1 MADEGDAGEKT
12 ETATSRR
19 REEFRERGQV
29 ARSQDVL
36 SLLILAVG
44 LSYFSFFGF
53 YIFGKLSAI
62 FQYYFSYHPHRAVD
76 GNEMIGIATGLFDEM
91 ASILFPL
98 VAGVVVF
105 GILGNVL
112 QVGIIITL
120 KPLEPKLDKLNF
132 FGNFIKTFFNRQAV
146 GNLVGGIL
154 KMGFIGIV
162 IYFTLNGDG
171 PHIAALPM
179 LPLEEGLS
187 WMLDRILVILL
198 NIVMLLIVIAVADY
212 TWQVFSMEK
221 QMMMSKQE
229 VKDEHKMTEGNPQI
243 KGQRRRRAL
252 EMFNQRMMSA
262 VPGADV
268 VINNPTHFSVAL
280 RYTQG
285 LDAAPV
291 IVAKGAD
298 LLALRIRRL
307 AEIHDVPMVE
317 DPKLARSL
325 YREVKVGR
333 TVPLHFYRAVAEVL
347 AYVYRLKHGPAKRMA
362 PPPR

>member
-1 MADEGDAGEKT
+1 MADDDAGEKT

-53 YIFGKLSAI
+53 YIFKKLGSI
-62 FQYYFSYHPHRAVD
+62 FQYYFSYSPARAID
-76 GNEMIGIATGLFDEM
+76 SNETIGLATSLFGDIAM
-91 ASILFPL
+91 ILFPL
-98 VAGVVVF
+98 VTGVVVF
-105 GILGNVL
+105 GVLGNVL
-112 QVGIIITL
+112 QVGVMITL

-132 FGNFIKTFFNRQAV
+132 FGNFIKTFFNRQAF

-162 IYFTLNGDG
+162 IYFTLRGDG
-171 PHIAALPM
+171 PHIAALPS
-179 LPLEEGLS
+179 LSLEQGLQ

-198 NIVMLLIVIAVADY
+198 NIVMLLIVIAVVDY

-229 VKDEHKMTEGNPQI
+229 VKDEHKMAEGNPQV

-268 VINNPTHFSVAL
+268 VINNPSHFSVAL
-280 RYTQG
+280 RYQQG
-285 LDAAPV
+285 VDAAPM

-307 AEIHDVPMVE
+307 AEIHEIPMVE

-333 TVPLHFYRAVAEVL
+333 SVPLHFYRAVAEVL
-347 AYVYRLKHGPAKRMA
+347 AYVYRLKRGVRARA
-362 PPPR
+362 PQMS